1 MAARDTERVISF
13 ILYLN
18 REDWQQG
25 DGGELRMYGHRGA
38 EWAQPVD
45 VAPTPGTLLLFYSR
59 DFDHEVL
66 ATNGCAVR
74 WSVGFESEKSRK
86 AIYHLRYEQ

>member
-1 MAARDTERVISF
+1 MAIAPRDTERMISF

-18 REDWQQG
+18 RDDWQQG
-25 DGGELRMYGHRGA
+25 DGGELRIFGHRGA

-66 ATNGCAVR
+66 ATNVVRRAV
-74 WSVGFESEKSRK
+74 VGWFRVR
-86 AIYHLRYEQ
+86 AEQDVVAQYQ